1 MVKQVKHFRGVLIIV
16 FFVSVKDEHR
26 RVAFFSYQLFSASPL
41 TAERT
46 EACEGTQSTP
56 EELNVPPGSQ
66 KINGDRQASST
77 WTHRTAA
84 YGAVPR
90 GSK

>member
-1 MVKQVKHFRGVLIIV
+1 MKCFIWVLIIA
-16 FFVSVKDEHR
+16 FFISVKDKHR

-41 TAERT
+41 TDKRT
-46 EACEGTQSTP
+46 EAREGTQSTL
-56 EELNVPPGSQ
+56 EELNAVPGSQ
-66 KINGDRQASST
+66 KLNGDRQVSVS